1 MVRKVFP
8 HLRKGAKMSALVLL
22 GSISKAANISH
33 ADSWKVNLDVL
44 QPNSTSWIG
53 MMENQL
59 LQVAMVPNNNNSIM
73 PFIHFMAAWI
83 REVFTDGLPQRAKTC
98 VRSNQSADRIAVT
111 PLSPLLPMPWC
122 GYIVWEK
129 REKSTTL
136 FIFDYYL
143 RFLVK
148 QSRENFSYKLSTS
161 ISGKCS
167 KLGDVVQQIKSH

>member
-122 GYIVWEK
+122 GYMVCEK
-129 REKSTTL
+129 GEKSTTL

-143 RFLVK
+143 RFLVNHRVRILATNWVLVF
-148 QSRENFSYKLSTS
+148 QESAQN
-161 ISGKCS
+161 
-167 KLGDVVQQIKSH
+167 